1 MKAHKP
7 EHRPRFDID
16 TLGEIAG
23 EKVFARG
30 EVYYRSGQVQLL
42 AIEPGRVLAQVEGTE
57 DYRTELTGGGDRIG
71 GNCSCPAFEDWGV
84 CKHMVAVALAANAAS
99 MDANAEGVGALSRIR
114 AHLKQK
120 SVDALVGIIMDL
132 AERDAA
138 LFRKLDMAAASVDA
152 DDKTLRTRLCKT
164 IDAATRTRGFVEYHE
179 APGWAANV
187 DAALDAFADLVS
199 GSRSSLALELAEYAV
214 DRIERAIEEIDDSDG
229 HCGALLE
236 RARGIHFA
244 AAETAQPESMQ
255 FARDLFAREVNG
267 SYGTF
272 SGAVALYAE
281 ILGEEGLAEYH
292 RLAAEAWEKLS
303 RHKARSDDDDGLP
316 GDLALRDILDFF
328 AERAGDVDG
337 RIALRSRDLSSP
349 WQYLQLA
356 QFCLAQGRRDEALRR
371 AEEGLWLFEDGR
383 LDERLVSFTVEL
395 LSDAGRKE
403 EAEAHLWKAFEKAP
417 SLGFY
422 AQLRQLG
429 GASVLHRVTRILEA
443 RIVRNERVHWSAPA
457 SLLADILMEEKMF
470 DEAWAVV
477 REHRAAVGTR
487 QALARLSEATHPRE
501 ALEVYAEQVDQ
512 LVGTGSNSAYA
523 EAVRLIARMAGLRS
537 AAEHAAY
544 VAAFKERYGR
554 KRNLMKLLG

>member
-16 TLGEIAG
+16 ALGEIAG

-114 AHLKQK
+114 DHLTQK
-120 SVDALVGIIMDL
+120 SVDVLIGIIMDL
-132 AERDAA
+132 AERDLA

-152 DDKTLRTRLCKT
+152 DDKTLRMRLRKT
-164 IDAATRTRGFVEYHE
+164 IDAATRTRGFVEYHG

-187 DAALDAFADLVS
+187 DAALDALADLAS
-199 GSRSSLALELAEYAV
+199 GTRANLALELAEHAI
-214 DRIERAIEEIDDSDG
+214 DRIERAIEEIDDFDG
-229 HCGALLE
+229 HCSALLE

-244 AAETAQPESMQ
+244 AAETAQPETIQ
-255 FARDLFAREVNG
+255 FARGLFAREVNG
-267 SYGTF
+267 NYGTF

-281 ILGEEGLAEYH
+281 ILGEEGLVEYH
-292 RLAAEAWEKLS
+292 RLAAEAWEKLL
-303 RHKARSDDDDGLP
+303 RHKAGSDDDGDLAD
-316 GDLALRDILDFF
+316 DLALRNILDFF
-328 AERAGDVDG
+328 AERAGDVDA

-371 AEEGLWLFEDGR
+371 AEEGLWVFEDGR
-383 LDERLVSFTVEL
+383 LDERLVSFTAGL
-395 LSDAGRKE
+395 LSDAGRGE

-417 SLGFY
+417 SLELY

-429 GASVLHRVTRILEA
+429 GASVLQRVTRILEV
-443 RIVRNERVHWSAPA
+443 RIVGNERAHWSAPA
-457 SLLADILMEEKMF
+457 NLLADILMEEKMF

-477 REHRAAVGTR
+477 RKHRTAVGAR

-512 LVGTGSNSAYA
+512 FAGTGSNSAYA
-523 EAVRLIARMAGLRS
+523 EAVQLIARMAGLRS
-537 AAEHAAY
+537 ATEHAAY
-544 VAAFKERYGR
+544 VAAFKERYSR

>member
-1 MKAHKP
+1 MKTHKP

-16 TLGEIAG
+16 ALGEIAG

-57 DYRTELTGGGDRIG
+57 DYRTELTGSGDRIG

-84 CKHMVAVALAANAAS
+84 CKHVVAVALAANAAS

-120 SVDALVGIIMDL
+120 SVDVLVGIILDL
-132 AERDAA
+132 AERDSA

-152 DDKTLRTRLCKT
+152 DDKTLRTRLRKT

-187 DAALDAFADLVS
+187 DAALDAFADLAS
-199 GSRSSLALELAEYAV
+199 GTRASLVLELAEHAI

-272 SGAVALYAE
+272 SGAGALYAE

-292 RLAAEAWEKLS
+292 RLAAEAWEKLL
-303 RHKARSDDDDGLP
+303 RHKAGSDDDDELP
-316 GDLALRDILDFF
+316 DDLALRDILDFF
-328 AERAGDVDG
+328 AERAGDVDA

-356 QFCLAQGRRDEALRR
+356 QFCLAQGRKDEALRR
-371 AEEGLWLFEDGR
+371 AEEGLWVFEDGR
-383 LDERLVSFTVEL
+383 LDELVSFTAGL
-395 LSDAGRKE
+395 LSDAGRRE
-403 EAEAHLWKAFEKAP
+403 EAEAHLWRAFGKAP
-417 SLGFY
+417 SLGLY

-429 GASVLHRVTRILEA
+429 GASVLQRVTRILEA
-443 RIVRNERVHWSAPA
+443 RIVQNERAHWSAPA
-457 SLLADILMEEKMF
+457 NLLAEILMEEKMF

-477 REHRAAVGTR
+477 RKHRTAAGAR
-487 QALARLSEATHPRE
+487 QALARLSEVTHPRE
-501 ALEVYAEQVDQ
+501 AFEVFAEQVDQ
-512 LVGTGSNSAYA
+512 FVLTGSNSAYA
-523 EAVRLIARMAGLRS
+523 EAVKLIARMAGLRG

-544 VAAFKERYGR
+544 VAALKERYGR

>member
-443 RIVRNERVHWSAPA
+443 RILPNERVHWSAPA